1 MQAKS
6 YFMARYVETDQMG
19 IVHHSN
25 YANWFEIGRLD
36 FLRELGISN
45 KEIENLG
52 ILLPLYEMNCQ
63 YKSPAKAEDK
73 IVVTTTLIE
82 CSRVRI
88 KFNYEVNDFNTSQ
101 LLALGKTMHAWTDK
115 KLRPINI
122 QKQAS
127 NIYNLCVSAI
137 DH

>member
-1 MQAKS
+1 MRVKS

-25 YANWFEIGRLD
+25 YVNWFEIGRFD

-63 YKSPAKAEDK
+63 YKSPARAEDK
-73 IVVTTTLIE
+73 IVVTTKLVD

-88 KFNYEVNDFNTSQ
+88 KFSYQVNDFNTN
-101 LLALGKTMHAWTDK
+101 LLVALGETMHAWTDK
-115 KLRPINI
+115 DLRPINI
-122 QKQAS
+122 QKQS
-127 NIYNLCVSAI
+127 PNVYNLCVSVI